1 MKKQT
6 VILFL
11 LLGLSHTAFAQR
23 VIENPAYEFKSTGI
37 NTITQIE
44 RNKENTRVQ
53 VHCEFIPHWWISFDS
68 TTYIKDADTGKKYFP
83 IGIEGTEFGK
93 KTFMPDS
100 GDSTFVLIFPPFDK
114 KMKKFDYI

>member
-53 VHCEFIPHWWISFDS
+53 VHCEFIPTGGFLS
-68 TTYIKDADTGKKYFP
+68 TVLLTSKMRIPERNIFRPESKEPSSVKKHLC
-83 IGIEGTEFGK
+83 
-93 KTFMPDS
+93 
-100 GDSTFVLIFPPFDK
+100 LIPATPHLS
-114 KMKKFDYI
+114 

>member
-11 LLGLSHTAFAQR
+11 LLGLSYTAFAQR

-53 VHCEFIPHWWISFDS
+53 VHCEFIPHW
-68 TTYIKDADTGKKYFP
+68 
-83 IGIEGTEFGK
+83 
-93 KTFMPDS
+93 
-100 GDSTFVLIFPPFDK
+100 
-114 KMKKFDYI
+114 

>member
-37 NTITQIE
+37 NTIISNQIRE
-44 RNKENTRVQ
+44 KVQ
-53 VHCEFIPHWWISFDS
+53 SSESH
-68 TTYIKDADTGKKYFP
+68 
-83 IGIEGTEFGK
+83 
-93 KTFMPDS
+93 
-100 GDSTFVLIFPPFDK
+100 
-114 KMKKFDYI
+114 

>member
-53 VHCEFIPHWWISFDS
+53 VHWRIYPPLVDFFRQ
-68 TTYIKDADTGKKYFP
+68 YFLHQRC
-83 IGIEGTEFGK
+83 GYRKE
-93 KTFMPDS
+93 
-100 GDSTFVLIFPPFDK
+100 IFS
-114 KMKKFDYI
+114 YRNRRNRVR

>member
-53 VHCEFIPHWWISFDS
+53 AIVR
-68 TTYIKDADTGKKYFP
+68 
-83 IGIEGTEFGK
+83 
-93 KTFMPDS
+93 
-100 GDSTFVLIFPPFDK
+100 
-114 KMKKFDYI
+114 